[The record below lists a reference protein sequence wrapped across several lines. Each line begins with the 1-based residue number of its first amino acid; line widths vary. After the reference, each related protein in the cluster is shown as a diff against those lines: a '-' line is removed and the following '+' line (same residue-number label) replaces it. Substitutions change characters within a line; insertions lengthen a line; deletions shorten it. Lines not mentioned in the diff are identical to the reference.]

1 MNLRIAAV
9 VIGAFD
15 TVAWL
20 AVAAA
25 TFLSQSDPA
34 SKGLDMVAGLLVTAL
49 FLLTGLPALLLAWRA
64 AKPRLA
70 LALALA
76 FPAVF
81 VVLFAGAMI
90 AFA

>member
-1 MNLRIAAV
+1 MRIVTLIVGMLDAA
-9 VIGAFD
+9 I
-15 TVAWL
+15 WL

-34 SKGLDMVAGLLVTAL
+34 TKGLDMTAGILVTAL

-70 LALALA
+70 LGLALA
-76 FPAVF
+76 FPATF
-81 VVLFAGAMI
+81 IILFAGAMI

>member
-1 MNLRIAAV
+1 MKIATLIIAAL
-9 VIGAFD
+9 D
-15 TVAWL
+15 TIAWL

-25 TFLSQSDPA
+25 TFLSQSDA
-34 SKGLDMVAGLLVTAL
+34 ATKGLDVTAGALVTAL
-49 FLLTGLPALLLAWRA
+49 FALTGLPALLLAWRD

-76 FPAVF
+76 FPAAF
-81 VVLFAGAMI
+81 AVLFIGVVI

>member
-1 MNLRIAAV
+1 MKLRVVTVIVGVLDAV
-9 VIGAFD
+9 I
-15 TVAWL
+15 WI

-25 TFLSQSDPA
+25 TFLSLSDPA
-34 SKGLDMVAGLLVTAL
+34 TKGLDMMAGILVTAL

-70 LALALA
+70 LGLALA
-76 FPAVF
+76 FPATF
-81 VVLFAGAMI
+81 VILFAGAMI

>member
-1 MNLRIAAV
+1 MSARIATMI
-9 VIGAFD
+9 IGALD

-20 AVAAA
+20 AVAAG

-34 SKGLDMVAGLLVTAL
+34 TKGLDMVAGLLVTAL

-64 AKPRLA
+64 VRLCLA

-76 FPAVF
+76 FPATF
-81 VVLFAGAMI
+81 AVLFVGAVI
-90 AFA
+90 ALA